1 MPSVYQFPYDTNL
14 RYLPLVYLLPPDLL
28 VGCPTLRKLPRSM
41 GGLNASP
48 EWAEAIQSDA
58 FLKEIM
64 DAAASLAFPHFSFG
78 GWKEHYTGFS
88 PVWRLSYSLPLW
100 AEGVERETGW
110 GLQAMFRLPPDFE
123 IPFFDPEYVRALF
136 EAVVGQAIEE
146 QGWGPMLEV
155 VREMPCDEDF
165 EKWDTNVRKDFLR
178 KWYHTRSKRVQT
190 VSLEECMED
199 EDSKIHSLPAPEG
212 DFTGQV
218 EGEDFCQRF
227 KATLSEKDMAVLEL
241 RLEGYTFGEI
251 ADRLGYKTHS
261 AVVKRMEAIKKRFIQ
276 YENETGR

>member
-1 MPSVYQFPYDTNL
+1 MPSVYKFPYDTNL

-28 VGCPTLRKLPRSM
+28 AGCPTLRKLPRSM

-64 DAAASLAFPHFSFG
+64 DAAAALAFPHFGFG
-78 GWKEHYTGFS
+78 GWKEHYTGYF

-100 AEGVERETGW
+100 AKGVERETGW

-136 EAVVGQAIEE
+136 EAVVKQAIEE
-146 QGWGPMLEV
+146 QGWRPMLEA

-165 EKWDTNVRKDFLR
+165 
-178 KWYHTRSKRVQT
+178 
-190 VSLEECMED
+190 
-199 EDSKIHSLPAPEG
+199 
-212 DFTGQV
+212 
-218 EGEDFCQRF
+218 
-227 KATLSEKDMAVLEL
+227 
-241 RLEGYTFGEI
+241 
-251 ADRLGYKTHS
+251 
-261 AVVKRMEAIKKRFIQ
+261 
-276 YENETGR
+276 

>member
-1 MPSVYQFPYDTNL
+1 MPSVYKFPYDTNL

-28 VGCPTLRKLPRSM
+28 AGCPTLRKLPRSM

-64 DAAASLAFPHFSFG
+64 DAAAALAFPHFGFG
-78 GWKEHYTGFS
+78 GWKEHYTGYF

-100 AEGVERETGW
+100 AKGVERETDW

-136 EAVVGQAIEE
+136 EAVVKQAIEE
-146 QGWGPMLEV
+146 QGWRPMLEA

-165 EKWDTNVRKDFLR
+165 EPWDTNARKDFLR
-178 KWYHTRSKRVQT
+178 KWYHTRSKKVQT
-190 VSLEECMED
+190 VSLEELME
-199 EDSKIHSLPAPEG
+199 S
-212 DFTGQV
+212 
-218 EGEDFCQRF
+218 GEDDSIFYLPDPSQNVEDYVIAKDFVERF
-227 KATLSEKDMAVLEL
+227 LTTLPERDRQIVQL
-241 RLEGYTFGEI
+241 RQDGYTYVEI
-251 ADRLGYKTHS
+251 ADALGYGNHS
-261 AVVKRMEAIKKRFIQ
+261 GVIKRIEAVKKKYRDYQ
-276 YENETGR
+276 RKA